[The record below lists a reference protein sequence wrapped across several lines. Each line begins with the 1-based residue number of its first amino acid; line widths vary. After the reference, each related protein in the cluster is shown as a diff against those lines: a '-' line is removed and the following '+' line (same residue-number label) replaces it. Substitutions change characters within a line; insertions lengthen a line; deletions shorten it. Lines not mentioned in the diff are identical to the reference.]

1 VNFLVWLCL
10 ILFFVYL
17 GVGFYVIT
25 HDPKSALNRIFIA
38 VIMCSAIWA
47 GAYSGIF
54 FINISPQWAWFWFKV
69 SSLGWITLAA
79 CLLHFGLVLTGKD
92 RGMKKW
98 TIVLLYLPAVVEII
112 LINTVI
118 VPTQAF
124 DASRFALVELISPQQ
139 SWFWT
144 VHTLYYFSYSFI
156 FFIMVVRW
164 ARYSSYRR
172 EKHQANIIVV
182 AGLVVLCS
190 FVLTYTILPAFGHWV
205 PWLVIVVGLMCAG
218 AIVYAMKKYG
228 LMILSPALVADDLLT
243 RVTDMVLLVDRS
255 GHIAMANNKAAD
267 ILGYSIDAMQHM
279 PLEKIIPQ
287 VERRTL
293 IELSNQ
299 VDMNIEMEVD
309 YQTARGEL
317 VPVKAYFA
325 AVVDKFRD
333 IVGILVI
340 GQDLRLTRQLE
351 HKIEEMDQVEL
362 ALRES
367 EAKYRDL
374 FENANDLIYMH
385 DLDGKFL
392 TVNKATE
399 NLLGYSSSE
408 LVQFNTLDTVA
419 PDQLGTVIETFNHNK
434 NQYNPVYY
442 EVSVINRY
450 GERYELD
457 VNRRQIYEN
466 GNLIYQCVARDVTE
480 RKRMEE
486 KLKFLSMH
494 DSLTGLYNRAYFSEE
509 LSRLE
514 SGRCDPVGIIVCDLD
529 DLKKTNDSI
538 GHDAGDEMIIT
549 AVRLIQS
556 CFRTNDV
563 IARIGGDEFAIVLPY
578 SDEDVCTH
586 LVAKMKSAVE
596 EHNKI
601 SPHII
606 GVSAGFAVRLSTL
619 QKLDEVLKQ
628 ADQAMYVDKAARKK
642 AVGSLTV
649 SLPQVQSPGMG
660 KQQGSLRT

>member
-1 VNFLVWLCL
+1 LL
-10 ILFFVYL
+10 FVYL

-25 HDPKSALNRIFIA
+25 HDPKSALNRIFLA
-38 VIMCSAIWA
+38 LIMCSAIWA
-47 GAYSGIF
+47 GAYGGM
-54 FINISPQWAWFWFKV
+54 FIMNISPQWAWFWFKV
-69 SSLGWITLAA
+69 SSLGWTTLAA

-98 TIVLLYLPAVVEII
+98 MIALLYLPAVVEII

-124 DASRFALVELISPQQ
+124 DASRFTMVELISPQQ

-144 VHTLYYFSYSFI
+144 VHTLYYFSYSII
-156 FFIMVVRW
+156 FFIMVARW
-164 ARYSSYRR
+164 ARHSSYRR
-172 EKHQANIIVV
+172 EKRQANIIVV
-182 AGLVVLCS
+182 SGLVVLCS
-190 FVLTYTILPAFGHWV
+190 VVLTYTILPAFGQWV
-205 PWLVIVVGLMCAG
+205 PWLVMVVGLMWAG

-228 LMILSPALVADDLLT
+228 LMILSPALVADDILA

-255 GHIAMANNKAAD
+255 GHIILANTKAAD
-267 ILGYSIDAMQHM
+267 ILGYSVDEMKDM
-279 PLEKIIPQ
+279 PLKKIIPQ
-287 VERRTL
+287 VERRTI

-299 VDMNIEMEVD
+299 IDMNIEMEVD
-309 YQTARGEL
+309 YQTARADS

-351 HKIEEMDQVEL
+351 QRIEEKDRVEL
-362 ALRES
+362 ALRKS

-374 FENANDLIYMH
+374 FENANDLIYTH

-392 TVNKATE
+392 SVNKATE
-399 NLLGYSSSE
+399 KLLGYSGSE
-408 LVQFNTLDTVA
+408 LVHFNTLDVVV
-419 PDQLGTVIETFNHNK
+419 PDQRQIVIKLFNQNK
-434 NQYNPVYY
+434 DEQQPIYY
-442 EVSVINRY
+442 EVSVVNTR

-457 VNRRQIYEN
+457 ISRRLIYEDSD
-466 GNLIYQCVARDVTE
+466 LATYQCIARDVTE

-486 KLKFLSMH
+486 KLKYLSMH

-529 DLKKTNDSI
+529 DLKKANDSI
-538 GHDAGDEMIIT
+538 GHDAGDEMINT
-549 AVRLIQS
+549 VVRLIQS

-578 SDEDVCTH
+578 SDEAVCTY

-628 ADQAMYVDKAARKK
+628 ADHAMYVDKAARKK
-642 AVGSLTV
+642 AVGSLR
-649 SLPQVQSPGMG
+649 GH
-660 KQQGSLRT
+660 

>member
-1 VNFLVWLCL
+1 
-10 ILFFVYL
+10 
-17 GVGFYVIT
+17 VIT
-25 HDPKSALNRIFIA
+25 HDPKSALNRMFLA

-47 GAYSGIF
+47 GAYGGMF
-54 FINISPQWAWFWFKV
+54 VMNISPQWAWFWYKV
-69 SSLGWITLAA
+69 SSVGWITLAA
-79 CLLHFGLVLTGKD
+79 CLLHFGLVLTGKA

-118 VPTQAF
+118 VPAQAF
-124 DASRFALVELISPQQ
+124 DASRFAMVELISPQQ

-164 ARYSSYRR
+164 ARYSRYRR
-172 EKHQANIIVV
+172 EKRQANIIVV
-182 AGLVVLCS
+182 ACLVVLCS
-190 FVLTYTILPAFGHWV
+190 VVLTYTILPAFGHWV
-205 PWLVIVVGLMCAG
+205 PWLVMVVELMWAG

-228 LMILSPALVADDLLT
+228 LMILSPALVADDILA

-255 GHIAMANNKAAD
+255 GYIMMANNKAAD
-267 ILGYSIDAMQHM
+267 ILGYRVDEMKDMS
-279 PLEKIIPQ
+279 LGKIIPQ

-299 VDMNIEMEVD
+299 INMNIEMEVD

-340 GQDLRLTRQLE
+340 GQDLRLTRQFE
-351 HKIEEMDQVEL
+351 HKIEEMDRAEL

-367 EAKYRDL
+367 EAKHRDL
-374 FENANDLIYMH
+374 FENANDVIYTH
-385 DLDGKFL
+385 GVDGKL
-392 TVNKATE
+392 LSVNKAAEKIFGFSRNDMANYTAMDFVVPE
-399 NLLGYSSSE
+399 QRRAVIE
-408 LVQFNTLDTVA
+408 LFNQNK
-419 PDQLGTVIETFNHNK
+419 DQL
-434 NQYNPVYY
+434 QPVYY
-442 EVSVINRY
+442 ELSVVNTR
-450 GERYELD
+450 GERYELN
-457 VNRRQIYEN
+457 VSTRLIFEN
-466 GNLIYQCVARDVTE
+466 SNVAVYQCIARDATE

-538 GHDAGDEMIIT
+538 GHGAGDEMIIT

-563 IARIGGDEFAIVLPY
+563 IARIGGDEFAIVLSY
-578 SDEDVCTH
+578 SDEDVCIS
-586 LVAKMKSAVE
+586 LVAKMKSTVE
-596 EHNKI
+596 EYNTI
-601 SPHII
+601 NPHII
-606 GVSAGFAVRLSTL
+606 GISAGFAVRLSML
-619 QKLDEVLKQ
+619 QKLDGVLRL

-642 AVGSLTV
+642 AVGSLTA
-649 SLPQVQSPGMG
+649 SLP
-660 KQQGSLRT
+660 